1 MAKIVLFGAPGAGKG
16 TLAGK
21 ITKFSDIVHV
31 STGDLFRANLK
42 NKTPIGMKA
51 KEYMD
56 NGELVPDSVVI
67 GMVKKRFKED
77 DVKENGVL
85 LDGFPRTV
93 EQAKALDEVAD
104 LDAVAYIK
112 IDKDVLEKRITGRRS
127 CTECGA
133 IYNIYNEELTP
144 EEEGKCDKCDGDL
157 MQRDDDTKETF
168 EKRYQTYVDQS
179 EPVIEYYRE
188 KNPDLIVELDG
199 SRTMAYTEEE
209 LKELLPL

>member
-77 DVKENGVL
+77 DVKENGFL